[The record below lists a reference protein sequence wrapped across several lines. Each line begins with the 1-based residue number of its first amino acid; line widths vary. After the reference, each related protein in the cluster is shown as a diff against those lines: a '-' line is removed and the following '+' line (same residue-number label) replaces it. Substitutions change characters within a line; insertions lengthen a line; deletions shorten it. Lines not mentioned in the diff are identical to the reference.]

1 MDHSLISLPSHPFS
15 FSLCFPPHPSLA
27 PSHLLFLPPPPPHF
41 PGDELE
47 NIIGGLRNEVKSAGM
62 QDTRENCWSFFI
74 ERVRR
79 QLKVKALCVCVCLF
93 VCLPV
98 TNWYVCKSSYT
109 TTYNA
114 QLASLNQVVL
124 CFSPVGSTLRVRARK
139 FPAIVNCTNIDWF
152 HEWPEEALISVSS
165 RFLAEVDL
173 ISVSYFTYTTHPILF
188 LTVVI
193 YNIVMHAYS
202 NGHFS

>member
-27 PSHLLFLPPPPPHF
+27 PLPSPIPPSLPPPTSPLPHF

-93 VCLPV
+93 VCLSAC
-98 TNWYVCKSSYT
+98 NQLVCVRKQLHNYIQCT
-109 TTYNA
+109 T
-114 QLASLNQVVL
+114 
-124 CFSPVGSTLRVRARK
+124 CFP
-139 FPAIVNCTNIDWF
+139 
-152 HEWPEEALISVSS
+152 
-165 RFLAEVDL
+165 
-173 ISVSYFTYTTHPILF
+173 
-188 LTVVI
+188 
-193 YNIVMHAYS
+193 
-202 NGHFS
+202 